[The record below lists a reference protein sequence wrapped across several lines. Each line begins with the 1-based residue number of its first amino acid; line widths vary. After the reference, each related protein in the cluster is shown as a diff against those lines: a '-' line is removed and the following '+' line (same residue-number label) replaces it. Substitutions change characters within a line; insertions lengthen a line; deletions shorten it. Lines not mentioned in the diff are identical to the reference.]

1 MSRGA
6 VLCVVLLASLL
17 AAPSPSDGA
26 TARARAS
33 GHCAHQGRIDV
44 PRAPMQQVD
53 CLDDLTTASTV
64 ATNHTDASD
73 WAGLNAP
80 GTNNPSGVPGI
91 QVDGYFPDTSTSNTH
106 HGWNHDSQFVVR
118 LPDDWNGKLVV
129 SGAPGTRTQYAGDF
143 LFSDWLLAR
152 GYAYAM
158 TDKGNDGSSFYKDGR
173 EPGDAIAE
181 WNHRVTQ
188 LTRATKEVV
197 AQRYGRTPDRTYL
210 FGISNGGYLVR
221 WQLENRPGLYDGG
234 VDWEGTLYQAKA
246 PNLLTYLPVALRNY
260 PAYQASGDPDAHRRM
275 IRAGFARGSEFTWDY
290 HYGVYWD
297 LTQRLYREELDPS
310 YDGAQEAG
318 TPFCQSGTP
327 NCDADYQYK
336 DRPAAHRALRKVAL
350 TGDIRRPMLTLH
362 GTIDALL
369 PIRTDS
375 DIYDRMVRHHDR
387 GSLHR
392 YYRVVGGTH
401 VDGLNGEYGD
411 RVRPILPC
419 ARQAFVRLTAW
430 VESSRR
436 PPVSATIPREP
447 AAYDETNRC
456 AL

>member
-1 MSRGA
+1 MSRGRTTG
-6 VLCVVLLASLL
+6 LVLLTSLL
-17 AAPSPSDGA
+17 GSLAVAPSPSGA
-26 TARARAS
+26 APAPTRGG
-33 GHCAHQGRIDV
+33 GHCVHQSRIDV
-44 PRAPMQQVD
+44 PGAPVQRVD

-80 GTNNPSGVPGI
+80 GTHNPSGVPGI

-118 LPDDWNGKLVV
+118 LPDHWNGRLVV

-143 LFSDWLLAR
+143 LFSDWLLAH

-158 TDKGNDGSSFYKDGR
+158 TDKGNDGSSFYKDGK

-188 LTRATKEVV
+188 LTRATRQVV
-197 AQRYGRTPDRTYL
+197 AQRYGRVPARTYL

-260 PAYQASGDPDAHRRM
+260 PKYQATGDRAAHRRM

-290 HYGVYWD
+290 HYSVYWD

-318 TPFCQSGTP
+318 TPFCQSGDP
-327 NCDADYQYK
+327 RLRRRLPLRAASPGAPGAGEGRADRRHQAA
-336 DRPAAHRALRKVAL
+336 DDHPARHHRRAAADPHRLRRLPPGDPPPRPHRPAPLLPDRRRHPR
-350 TGDIRRPMLTLH
+350 RRPERRVRRPGPADPPLRPPSLRATHRL
-362 GTIDALL
+362 GRVVAAA
-369 PIRTDS
+369 PAQ
-375 DIYDRMVRHHDR
+375 RHH
-387 GSLHR
+387 
-392 YYRVVGGTH
+392 
-401 VDGLNGEYGD
+401 
-411 RVRPILPC
+411 
-419 ARQAFVRLTAW
+419 
-430 VESSRR
+430 
-436 PPVSATIPREP
+436 P
-447 AAYDETNRC
+447 A
-456 AL
+456 